1 VADAKAIVNHFTN
14 NSRCHH
20 LDTCLNAP
28 SSYNEG
34 LDATVDH
41 TVKELV
47 RRDEQYSEAFRV
59 AYEKA
64 GVRVK
69 DATLRPRSERMSAK
83 VSNFNGTPW
92 LMAQV
97 DVYEMIIES
106 LVQSHSLDTRTL
118 HFHPV
123 ADVGQSTHRGAVCVQ
138 GTIPSLSTSSRIF
151 SYKLKRRRP

>member
-1 VADAKAIVNHFTN
+1 MKAIVNHFTN

-20 LDTCLNAP
+20 LETCLDAP
-28 SSYNEG
+28 SSSTAG
-34 LDATVDH
+34 LDPMVDH

-64 GVRVK
+64 GARVK

-83 VSNFNGTPW
+83 AGHFNGAPW

-106 LVQSHSLDTRTL
+106 LVKTHSLDVEVS
-118 HFHPV
+118 HFHAV
-123 ADVGQSTHRGAVCVQ
+123 ADVGQSTHRGAVCLQ

-151 SYKLKRRRP
+151 SYKLNRCRP